1 MRKNLL
7 LTIAATAVASGV
19 FAIGAAQAADQSRAN
34 VVTIPVTKTAP
45 ISGRQMYSSYC
56 APCHGVSGKGDGPVG
71 AALKNPPPDLTLLS
85 RNNGGK
91 FPSAHVASVL
101 EFGAQIPSHG
111 TAEMPVWGP
120 VLGKM
125 DQANPQDTPLRIS
138 NLRHYLET
146 IQAR

>member
-1 MRKNLL
+1 MLKNLL
-7 LTIAATAVASGV
+7 LTIAATAVAFGV
-19 FAIGAAQAADQSRAN
+19 FAIGAAQAADQSRTK
-34 VVTIPVTKTAP
+34 VVTIPVAKTAP
-45 ISGRQMYSSYC
+45 VSGRQMYSSYC

-71 AALKNPPPDLTLLS
+71 AALKNPPADLTLLS